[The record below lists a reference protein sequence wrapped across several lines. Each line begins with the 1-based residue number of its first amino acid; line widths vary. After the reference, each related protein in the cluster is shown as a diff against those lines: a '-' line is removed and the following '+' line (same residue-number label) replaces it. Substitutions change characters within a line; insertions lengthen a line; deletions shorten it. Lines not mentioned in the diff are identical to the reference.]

1 MVSPR
6 VMDFPRRSGGKRLI
20 LTIFLLSLIVVLL
33 IRQRHASQQFN
44 FQGPLFD
51 SLQVIDD
58 CPADS
63 NNNSTQL
70 VSRHSNNNIPNTIH
84 QVWKTKN
91 VDTYKTEF
99 GPSHESW
106 NAMFEPSG
114 YTVKLWTDDDV
125 LELITSTYPWLLSTY
140 LAYPYD
146 IQRADLARLAIIH
159 AEGGIYADLDV
170 YPRNVT
176 DTDCVQRLGLQAVFA
191 PTQTAHTGLSNHF
204 FMAVQGS
211 PFLLWALQEA
221 KRRAVSPSVRVL
233 LPYLRVL
240 WTSGPLMVTGAAR
253 QYVWLNEAGVRLDVG
268 VLDEEKYRRK
278 VLGHATGRSWHGPDG
293 VFLNLV
299 ADHPVRAVFV
309 GVVGLAL
316 ALGVVFH
323 VRRRFRWQRGRQLEL
338 AK

>member
-1 MVSPR
+1 
-6 VMDFPRRSGGKRLI
+6 MDFPRRGGGKKLI
-20 LTIFLLSLIVVLL
+20 LTIFSLSLLVVLL
-33 IRQRHASQQFN
+33 IRQRHASQEFL
-44 FQGPLFD
+44 FQGDLFE

-58 CPADS
+58 CPT
-63 NNNSTQL
+63 NNGNINSTQL
-70 VSRHSNNNIPNTIH
+70 ASQHGSNNNIPNTIH

-91 VDTYKTEF
+91 VETYVTEF

-106 NAMFEPSG
+106 KGMFEPFG

-125 LELITSTYPWLLSTY
+125 LQLITTTYPWLLSTY
-140 LAYPYD
+140 LAYSYD

-176 DTDCVQRLGLQAVFA
+176 DTECVQRLGLQAVFA
-191 PTQTAHTGLSNHF
+191 PTQTAHIGLSNHF

-221 KRRAVSPSVRVL
+221 KRRAVSPSMRVL

-253 QYVWLNEAGVRLDVG
+253 QYVWVNDAGTRLDVG
-268 VLDEEKYRRK
+268 VLDEEKYRRR

-299 ADHPVRAVFV
+299 ADHPVKAVLV
-309 GVVGLAL
+309 GVGAL
-316 ALGVVFH
+316 VVALGVVFH
-323 VRRRFRWQRGRQLEL
+323 VRRRFHLRRRHQLAL
-338 AK
+338 GK